1 MKTSIKKIYIEF
13 LILFVYCYSKNIIK
27 NLIDVVIIAGTKQ
40 KGHDPYLEKSPTF
53 FTSGRNFTIQDNGLL
68 TGLLKKLDGTER
80 EDSINLNNIIGVE

>member
-68 TGLLKKLDGTER
+68 KKLDGTER